1 MTAFDALQKKYELE
15 ASLNNMR
22 EHLDEVQSSLP
33 ELKYQKRLVE
43 DAALNA
49 RGGLKQ
55 LLNRLRGKE
64 DASSEA
70 MERSIRTAAAALE
83 AAQRDRAALE
93 HNIAVAQEEWESL
106 GEKQA
111 LMEALSQG
119 EKDHFL
125 RLEASLCAETALHH
139 LRKCRKELEQ
149 AQYYARNPMM
159 AVNDGY
165 QENLHK
171 ANAGALAGKCREKLE
186 QIHRCGF
193 AFPIHPYIQNPMGYI
208 VSAQRYG
215 DQDKMNAAQKGIKET
230 EAALKELLLQL
241 TE

>member
-1 MTAFDALQKKYELE
+1 MTAYEALQKKYELE

-22 EHLDEVQSSLP
+22 EHLSEVKATLP
-33 ELKYQKRLVE
+33 ELKYRKRQAE
-43 DAALNA
+43 DALLSAG
-49 RGGLKQ
+49 GGLKQ
-55 LLNRLRGKE
+55 FFNRLSGKDDSQRE
-64 DASSEA
+64 NLERAVRMAAS
-70 MERSIRTAAAALE
+70 ALE
-83 AAQRDRAALE
+83 TTQRECSALE
-93 HNIAVAQEEWESL
+93 HKLAAAQTEWEAL
-106 GEKQA
+106 GEKQV
-111 LMEALSQG
+111 LMEALSG
-119 EKDHFL
+119 EEKDHFL

-149 AQYYARNPMM
+149 AQYFARNPMM

-165 QENLHK
+165 RENTHK
-171 ANAGALAGKCREKLE
+171 ENAGTLADQCREKLE

-193 AFPIHPYIQNPMGYI
+193 DFPIHPYIQNPMGYI

-230 EAALKELLLQL
+230 ESALKELLLQL